1 MEFEVF
7 QLNLNSDEITC
18 IESRSQQKI
27 WGEEILS
34 LALLG
39 DAGKEGLFGLHSD
52 FPKLPQSSSP
62 SAAVRNFQKP
72 KEGPGQPWRGASS
85 PGKRAD
91 TASHKGCCCPPP
103 GGCSTRK
110 APWSSW

>member
-1 MEFEVF
+1 MEFGVF

-39 DAGKEGLFGLHSD
+39 DAGKEGLLGLHSD

-62 SAAVRNFQKP
+62 QLRDPALPKTKGRARAAMAW
-72 KEGPGQPWRGASS
+72 GQL
-85 PGKRAD
+85 
-91 TASHKGCCCPPP
+91 
-103 GGCSTRK
+103 TR
-110 APWSSW
+110 